1 MADVEVSRL
10 VDVSDADVTQINA
23 LIPQLKPGWDPVT
36 RESVLELLASPSRLY
51 VGRLGGEIVA
61 FTVMVPHR
69 HLPGLR
75 VHIEDVVVDARH
87 RRRGI
92 ARELL
97 ETAMEDAPAHTR
109 SFDLRSHRDRQAAHA
124 LYRSLGFE
132 PSDTTVFRRAGD
144 GPTRVSVTDDG

>member
-10 VDVSDADVTQINA
+10 IDVSDADVAQINA
-23 LIPQLKPGWDPVT
+23 LIPQLKPDWDPVS
-36 RESVLELLASPSRLY
+36 RQILLELLASPSQLY

-61 FTVMVPHR
+61 FAVMVPHR

-75 VHIEDVVVDARH
+75 VHVEDVVVDGRH

-92 ARELL
+92 ARALL
-97 ETAMEDAPAHTR
+97 QTAMDDAPANTR
-109 SFDLRSHRDRQAAHA
+109 SFDLRSHCAREAAHA

-132 PSDTTVFRRAGD
+132 PSGTTVFRRVGDGATPAGGAGD
-144 GPTRVSVTDDG
+144 T